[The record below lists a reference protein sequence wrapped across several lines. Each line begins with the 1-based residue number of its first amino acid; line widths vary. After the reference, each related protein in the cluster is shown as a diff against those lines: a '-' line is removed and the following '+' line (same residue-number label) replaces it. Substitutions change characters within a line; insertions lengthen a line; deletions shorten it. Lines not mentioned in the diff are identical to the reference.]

1 MAVFVTAQALAMA
14 VLVLT
19 HDPVLFTV
27 AAVLRQECQLAVRV
41 QMLAAAALIAPTRA
55 ACSPLSP
62 GRAPWV
68 PASDPWPSEPS
79 STPPGPTCS
88 ASSWR
93 SAPSSPRCPAPDD
106 GGGTKASPE
115 KGLEPSSTEPG

>member
-27 AAVLRQECQLAVRV
+27 AAVLRQACQLAVLV

-55 ACSPLSP
+55 A
-62 GRAPWV
+62 
-68 PASDPWPSEPS
+68 
-79 STPPGPTCS
+79 
-88 ASSWR
+88 
-93 SAPSSPRCPAPDD
+93 
-106 GGGTKASPE
+106 
-115 KGLEPSSTEPG
+115 